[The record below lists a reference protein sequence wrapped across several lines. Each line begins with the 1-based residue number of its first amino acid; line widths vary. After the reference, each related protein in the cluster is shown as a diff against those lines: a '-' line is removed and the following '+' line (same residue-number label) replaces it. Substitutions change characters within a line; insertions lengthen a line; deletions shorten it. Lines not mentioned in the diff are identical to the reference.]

1 MSSFPLSP
9 AAIRWAIFALAVGGF
24 GIGTGEFVM
33 MGLMPDVGVDL
44 AITEPQVGHL
54 ISAYAMGVVVG
65 APVLAILGARMPRRR
80 LLMVLMA
87 MFAVGN
93 FMSILVPGYL
103 PIMAMRFASG
113 LPHGAYFGVA
123 ALLAAS
129 MVGPTQRGR
138 AIGQVMLGIT
148 LSALIGNPLATW
160 LGQWLRWRAAFALV
174 GAIGLL
180 TMLLVTL
187 LVPEP
192 HNERPSSAR
201 GELSALRNGQMWM
214 LLAIGAVGFGG
225 LFSVFSY
232 IAPTLTQVTLL
243 DKSWVPVGLAL
254 FGMGMIGGN
263 LVGGWLA
270 DRALIPSIGIVLV
283 WSIVVLSALPFTAP
297 HAWLALPN
305 MLLVGSCVA
314 LVSPLQI
321 RLMDVAADAQT
332 LAASLNHSAFNVA
345 NALGAWLGGMAIAH
359 GYGWTSTAWV
369 GAALAAGG
377 LVIFALSL
385 WQTARARRFVTA

>member
-1 MSSFPLSP
+1 
-9 AAIRWAIFALAVGGF
+9 
-24 GIGTGEFVM
+24 
-33 MGLMPDVGVDL
+33 
-44 AITEPQVGHL
+44 
-54 ISAYAMGVVVG
+54 
-65 APVLAILGARMPRRR
+65 
-80 LLMVLMA
+80 
-87 MFAVGN
+87 
-93 FMSILVPGYL
+93 
-103 PIMAMRFASG
+103 
-113 LPHGAYFGVA
+113 
-123 ALLAAS
+123 
-129 MVGPTQRGR
+129 
-138 AIGQVMLGIT
+138 
-148 LSALIGNPLATW
+148 
-160 LGQWLRWRAAFALV
+160 
-174 GAIGLL
+174 
-180 TMLLVTL
+180 
-187 LVPEP
+187 
-192 HNERPSSAR
+192 
-201 GELSALRNGQMWM
+201 MWM

-243 DKSWVPVGLAL
+243 DKSWVPIGLAL
-254 FGMGMIGGN
+254 FGVGMIGGN

-345 NALGAWLGGMAIAH
+345 NAFGALLGGMAISY

-385 WQTARARRFVTA
+385 WQTARARRFATV